1 MVDWGGGA
9 KPRRLGAE
17 AWRCLGGG
25 ADIRGAKGGGRGLS
39 PSPEIFFEFFAQN
52 GTFSCILKH
61 YF

>member
-1 MVDWGGGA
+1 MVDWGGQA
-9 KPRRLGAE
+9 SAPRRRGLAMLGE
-17 AWRCLGGG
+17 G